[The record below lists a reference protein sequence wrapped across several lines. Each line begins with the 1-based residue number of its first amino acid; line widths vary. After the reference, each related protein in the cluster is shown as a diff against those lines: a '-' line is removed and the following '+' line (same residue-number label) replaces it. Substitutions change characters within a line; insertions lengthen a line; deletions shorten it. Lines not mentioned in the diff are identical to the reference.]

1 MRIPGLT
8 LAMSRR
14 RVLQLTAGMTVARAL
29 PATAAVPR
37 EADVVVVGAG
47 AAGIAAARRIVAA
60 GRKVVVLEATNEIGG
75 RCRTDSTTLGAPF
88 ERGARWLYNPD
99 VNPLVKL
106 ARSTA
111 VDLVSA
117 PLGQKI
123 RIGRRNARPGEAE
136 DFLATLVRATRA
148 IDDAAR
154 RGDIACTAV
163 LPRDL
168 REWAGT
174 VEFLLGASGAGKDLK
189 DLSVMDVSRSQ
200 HRDIGSAPRLGLGA
214 LIGKLGE
221 GLPVVLGAP
230 ATRIAWSN
238 RDVNVETPS
247 GTVAARAAIVTAST
261 NVLASG
267 RIKFAP
273 ELPKRQFDALAK
285 LGLGSYD
292 RIALELPGNPLGL
305 ARDDVFIEQS
315 GDVRTALLSA
325 NVGGS
330 ALCLVDIGGGFGRD
344 LTAQGEA
351 AMIAF
356 AIEWLNRLFGSD
368 TAAAVKRSAAT
379 RWNADPYILGAMSA
393 ASPGGAAGRRVLAE
407 PLGALFLA
415 GEATSD
421 TDFGT
426 VAGAWDSGE
435 RAADAALKKLGPL
448 KESEPAR
455 PARGERKSRQ
465 RQPQA
470 AARPR
475 SSFFGFGN

>member
-1 MRIPGLT
+1 MRIPEHMMAL
-8 LAMSRR
+8 SRR
-14 RVLQLTAGMTVARAL
+14 RLLQLTAGLAAARAL

-37 EADVVVVGAG
+37 EVDIVVIGAG
-47 AAGIAAARRIVAA
+47 AAGLAAARRIAAA
-60 GRKVVVLEATNEIGG
+60 GRKVVVLEATAVVGG
-75 RCRTDSTTLGAPF
+75 RCYTDASTFAVPF

-117 PLGQKI
+117 PQGQKI
-123 RIGRRNARPGEAE
+123 RIGRRNARAGEAE
-136 DFLATLVRATRA
+136 EFLATLVRANRA

-154 RGDIACTAV
+154 RGDIACAAV
-163 LPRDL
+163 IPKDL

-174 VEFLLGASGAGKDLK
+174 VEFLLGAAGTGKDLK
-189 DLSVMDVSRSQ
+189 DLSVMDGSRSQ

-214 LIGKLGE
+214 LMAKLGE
-221 GLPVVLGAP
+221 GLPIMPGTP
-230 ATRIAWSN
+230 ATRIVWSN
-238 RDVNVETPS
+238 REASVETPS
-247 GTVAARAAIVTAST
+247 GTITARAAIVTAST
-261 NVLASG
+261 SVLASG
-267 RIKFAP
+267 KIRFAP
-273 ELPKRQFDALAK
+273 ELPKRQLDALAQ
-285 LGLGSYD
+285 LSLGSYD
-292 RIALELPGNPLGL
+292 RIALDLPGNPLGL
-305 ARDDVFIEQS
+305 ARDDVVIEQS
-315 GDVRTALLSA
+315 TDVRTALLSA

-330 ALCLVDIGGGFGRD
+330 SLCLVDIGGGFGRD
-344 LTAQGEA
+344 LSAQGEA

-356 AIEWLNRLFGSD
+356 AIEWLTRLFGSD
-368 TAAAVKRSAAT
+368 IAAAVKRSTAT
-379 RWNADPYILGAMSA
+379 RWNAEPYVLGAMSA
-393 ASPGGAAGRRVLAE
+393 AAPGGAAGRRVLAE

-415 GEATSD
+415 GEATSE

-435 RAADAALKKLGPL
+435 RAADAALKKIGPA

-455 PARGERKSRQ
+455 PARGERRSRQ

-470 AARPR
+470 AAPPR